1 MVISWTLGGQ
11 MKRARTR
18 STAGPCIPST
28 TRTDP
33 ATQTTRTI
41 TTSDA
46 RAQSKRSPDTRNAH
60 TDGAWG
66 PNNDQPGKSG
76 EGGPC
81 GLRHVDP
88 SADITRAGRERCGW
102 CGGLRAVCGS
112 SFRVNPPPL
121 HACARK
127 GGKGSEDVGAC
138 ARYQG
143 ASIASSAVRASSVSL
158 VEITQGV

>member
-1 MVISWTLGGQ
+1 

-18 STAGPCIPST
+18 STAGPRIPST

-60 TDGAWG
+60 TVRSMGA
-66 PNNDQPGKSG
+66 NNEQPGKGG

-81 GLRHVDP
+81 GFRHVDP
-88 SADITRAGRERCGW
+88 SDDITRAGRERCGW

-121 HACARK
+121 HACARTQRK
-127 GGKGSEDVGAC
+127 K
-138 ARYQG
+138 R
-143 ASIASSAVRASSVSL
+143 VSGMSGHAHAMKEL
-158 VEITQGV
+158 LLHRQRCEQAQ